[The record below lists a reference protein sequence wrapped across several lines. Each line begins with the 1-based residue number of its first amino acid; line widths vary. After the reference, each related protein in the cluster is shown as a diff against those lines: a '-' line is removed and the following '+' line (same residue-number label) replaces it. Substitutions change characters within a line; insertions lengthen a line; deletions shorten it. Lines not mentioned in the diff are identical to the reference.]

1 MIEREG
7 IAVQEIGWNCSV
19 RGMGFL
25 SSALWGISTVVKMN
39 QLCGFDLL
47 LGACGSGAYDVG
59 GDVGG
64 GALGV
69 VAGWSMAKASA
80 R

>member
-1 MIEREG
+1 
-7 IAVQEIGWNCSV
+7 
-19 RGMGFL
+19 MGFL
-25 SSALWGISTVVKMN
+25 SSAYWGVSTFVKMN

-47 LGACGSGAYDVG
+47 LCACGSVRYGVG

>member
-1 MIEREG
+1 MIQREG
-7 IAVQEIGWNCSV
+7 IAAHWIRWNCSV

-25 SSALWGISTVVKMN
+25 SSAYWGVSTFVKMN

-47 LGACGSGAYDVG
+47 PGACGSGAYDVG
-59 GDVGG
+59 GNVGG

-69 VAGWSMAKASA
+69 LDRWSMAKASA